1 MKGCEGQLPTVQDE
15 GMRLTKGDDGD
26 GVQSRNRGRKD
37 VAPTQWQSTHGEG
50 DLVGSEVC
58 ERRDRG
64 GRRMNQR
71 SEEYAQLALTE
82 TQYLQTKGE
91 EQREKIHE

>member
-1 MKGCEGQLPTVQDE
+1 
-15 GMRLTKGDDGD
+15 
-26 GVQSRNRGRKD
+26 
-37 VAPTQWQSTHGEG
+37 
-50 DLVGSEVC
+50 
-58 ERRDRG
+58 
-64 GRRMNQR
+64 MNQR